1 VIYIN
6 IMKNIKKMCEDFEQ
20 YLLDNKKSNNT
31 IIAYKK
37 DIKQFL
43 NFLVSKKYSINEEK
57 SINLF
62 LDYLKV
68 DLSLTNKTLSRK
80 LNAIKTFYKYL
91 FNNNHIKCNPSLNL
105 RGIKTIPSRIVYLSR
120 QDCFKIR
127 SYLEKNPKLKVIVE
141 LMLQTGV
148 LISET
153 CNIKAKEVNFD
164 EGYLIVNKR
173 KIPLN
178 AKIKSLLYMYIKE
191 NKIKSYE
198 YIFQTRNKTQIK
210 PRNLRTQITKAIS
223 ECKMKYTVNH
233 LRNTFI
239 INQLLNNVD
248 KSFLAIV
255 LGFKTIRSLIRYEN
269 SIGLVG
275 KKSKEKNKVIYE
287 I

>member
-1 VIYIN
+1 
-6 IMKNIKKMCEDFEQ
+6 MKNIKKMCEDFEQ